1 MKSKSLKKASAAL
14 LCAVIALMSAV
25 TVFAAG
31 QTYHIH
37 EISDMAITLP
47 EDFTAV
53 TRDSDANDKYFSL
66 FGIDYNTNKQNFEN
80 SNIYL
85 QGMNSSSDLVLT
97 VTMTETEDS
106 KNLGNYNQLEADKL
120 SEIARNFL
128 N

>member
-66 FGIDYNTNKQNFEN
+66 FDIDYNTTN
-80 SNIYL
+80 
-85 QGMNSSSDLVLT
+85 
-97 VTMTETEDS
+97 
-106 KNLGNYNQLEADKL
+106 A
-120 SEIARNFL
+120 
-128 N
+128 